1 MESKLTTAA
10 WIELNYFSIATLI
23 FSDDFLVR
31 NLKTKNE
38 MSIAIIT
45 RLEYAIIYY
54 KGKLRQQT
62 RQQC

>member
-1 MESKLTTAA
+1 M
-10 WIELNYFSIATLI
+10 
-23 FSDDFLVR
+23 FSDDFLVG

-38 MSIAIIT
+38 MIIAIIT